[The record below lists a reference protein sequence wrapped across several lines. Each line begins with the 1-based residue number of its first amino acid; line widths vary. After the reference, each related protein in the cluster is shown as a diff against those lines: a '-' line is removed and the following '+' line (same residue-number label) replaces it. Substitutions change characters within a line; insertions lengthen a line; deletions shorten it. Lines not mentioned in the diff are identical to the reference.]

1 MTVNCHNVLDDDG
14 ASTMPMTLP
23 VTLRSADDLT
33 PGILTTLLRRHDPA
47 VTVTSATLTRTWQ
60 GTTSHLHLD
69 VDYADFPVASLAPG
83 ADLPVASLAPGADL
97 PVASLAPGADAVT
110 MLPRHLFVKTQLG
123 TVHDLPEAVDAS
135 LSEGGGGTVLLDDET
150 RFYRD
155 LRADLDV
162 ETMTTYFAEH
172 LDGPSQFL
180 IIAEDITLRG
190 AQVPDAVAGLSVE
203 QVDELLATLSRVHA
217 PFWDSPRLRDDGD
230 LSWLNHP
237 ITGKFSEFLRTTGFG
252 IIRMF
257 LELPHKKALLD
268 ATGENA
274 DSMEAAFW
282 KLQEYMGGSA
292 GDPITLLHGD
302 PHPRNTYALPDGR
315 MGILDWQLVRRGSW
329 AHDVGYALIGAL
341 PPELRRSHERELL
354 DNYRGRL
361 RDAGVAVPDRD
372 QMWTA
377 YRRSP
382 AWGFC
387 MWAIT
392 PDQMYSVEIVEAV
405 LGRFA
410 EAYSDLG
417 TGDLLS

>member
-1 MTVNCHNVLDDDG
+1 MSI
-14 ASTMPMTLP
+14 ALP

-33 PGILTTLLRRHDPA
+33 PEILTTLLRRHDPT
-47 VTVTSATLTRTWQ
+47 VSVTSMTLSRTWQ

-69 VDYADFPVASLAPG
+69 VDYAD
-83 ADLPVASLAPGADL
+83 ADTA
-97 PVASLAPGADAVT
+97 
-110 MLPRHLFVKTQLG
+110 LPRHLFVKTQLS
-123 TVHDLPEAVDAS
+123 TVHDLPEAVDIS

-180 IIAEDITLRG
+180 IVAEDITLRG

-203 QVDELLATLSRVHA
+203 QVDELLATLGQVHA

-237 ITGKFSEFLRTTGFG
+237 ITGKFAEFLRANGFD

-257 LELPHKKALLD
+257 LELPYKKALLD
-268 ATGENA
+268 ATGEDA

-282 KLQEYMGGSA
+282 KLQEHMGGSA
-292 GDPITLLHGD
+292 DEPITLLHGD
-302 PHPRNTYALPDGR
+302 PHPRNTYSLPGGR
-315 MGILDWQLVRRGSW
+315 MGVLDWQLVRRGSW

-341 PPELRRSHERELL
+341 PSELRRGHERELL

-361 RDAGVAVPDRD
+361 SHAGVAVPDRE
-372 QMWTA
+372 QMWTS

-392 PDQMYSVEIVEAV
+392 PDQMYSVEIVKTV

-417 TGDLLS
+417 TGALLTS

>member
-1 MTVNCHNVLDDDG
+1 M
-14 ASTMPMTLP
+14 STALP
-23 VTLRSADDLT
+23 LVLRSADDLT
-33 PGILTTLLRRHDPA
+33 PDILTTLLRRHDPA
-47 VTVTSATLTRTWQ
+47 VTVVSATLTRTWQ

-69 VDYADFPVASLAPG
+69 MEYAEADTTLPG
-83 ADLPVASLAPGADL
+83 
-97 PVASLAPGADAVT
+97 
-110 MLPRHLFVKTQLG
+110 HLFVKTQLN
-123 TVHDLPEAVDAS
+123 TVHDLPDAVDVS

-172 LDGPSQFL
+172 LDGPSQF
-180 IIAEDITLRG
+180 IIVAEDITLRG
-190 AQVPDAVAGLSVE
+190 AEVPDAVAGLSVE
-203 QVDELLATLSRVHA
+203 QVDELLATLGQVHA
-217 PFWDSPRLRDDGD
+217 PFWDSPRLRDGGD
-230 LSWLNHP
+230 LSWLNDP
-237 ITGKFSEFLRTTGFG
+237 LTGQFAEFLRTGGFS

-257 LELPHKKALLD
+257 LELPYKKALLD
-268 ATGENA
+268 ATGEDA

-282 KLQEYMGGSA
+282 KLQSHMAGSA
-292 GDPITLLHGD
+292 DTPITLLHGD

-315 MGILDWQLVRRGSW
+315 MGVLDWQLVRRGSW

-341 PPELRRSHERELL
+341 TPDLRREHERELL
-354 DNYRGRL
+354 DNYRGHL
-361 RDAGVAVPDRD
+361 LDAGVAAPDRE

-392 PDQMYSVEIVEAV
+392 PDQMYSVEVVEAV

-417 TGDLLS
+417 TGALLTTQ

>member
-1 MTVNCHNVLDDDG
+1 MSL
-14 ASTMPMTLP
+14 ALP
-23 VTLRSADDLT
+23 LTLRAADDLT
-33 PGILTTLLRRHDPA
+33 PELLTTLLRRHDPE
-47 VTVTSATLTRTWQ
+47 VTVTRATLSRTWQ

-69 VDYADFPVASLAPG
+69 VDYADSPVASLAPDAG
-83 ADLPVASLAPGADL
+83 ADTS
-97 PVASLAPGADAVT
+97 
-110 MLPRHLFVKTQLG
+110 LPRHLFVKTQLG

-150 RFYRD
+150 RFYRE
-155 LRADLDV
+155 LRTDLDV
-162 ETMTTYFAEH
+162 ETMTTYFSEH

-203 QVDELLATLSRVHA
+203 QVDELLTTLSKIHA
-217 PFWDSPRLRDDGD
+217 PFWGSPRLRDDGE

-237 ITGKFSEFLRTTGFG
+237 ITGKFAAFLRENGFA

-257 LELPHKKALLD
+257 LELPYKQALLD
-268 ATGENA
+268 ATGEDA

-282 KLQEYMGGSA
+282 KLQEHVAEAPM
-292 GDPITLLHGD
+292 TLLHGD
-302 PHPRNTYALPDGR
+302 PHPRNTYALPDGS
-315 MGILDWQLVRRGSW
+315 MGVLDWQLVRRGSW

-341 PPELRRSHERELL
+341 QPELRRNHERELL
-354 DNYRGRL
+354 DGYRGRL
-361 RDAGVAVPDRD
+361 RDAGVAVPDREH
-372 QMWTA
+372 MWTA

-392 PDQMYSVEIVEAV
+392 PDQMYSVEIVETV

-417 TGDLLS
+417 TGALLR

>member
-1 MTVNCHNVLDDDG
+1 MES
-14 ASTMPMTLP
+14 AMSTTLP
-23 VTLRSADDLT
+23 VTLNSASDLT
-33 PGILTTLLRRHDPA
+33 PEILTTLLRRHDPA
-47 VTVTSATLTRTWQ
+47 VTVTGATLSRTWQ

-69 VDYADFPVASLAPG
+69 VDYADAN
-83 ADLPVASLAPGADL
+83 
-97 PVASLAPGADAVT
+97 T
-110 MLPRHLFVKTQLG
+110 TLPRHLFVKTQLS
-123 TVHDLPEAVDAS
+123 TVHDLPEAVDVS
-135 LSEGGGGTVLLDDET
+135 LSDGGGGTVLLDDET

-172 LDGPSQFL
+172 LDGPSQF
-180 IIAEDITLRG
+180 IILAEDITLRG
-190 AQVPDAVAGLSVE
+190 AQVPDAVTGLTVE
-203 QVDELLATLSRVHA
+203 QVDELLATLCRVHA

-237 ITGKFSEFLRTTGFG
+237 ITGKFADFLRANGFA
-252 IIRMF
+252 IVRMF
-257 LELPHKKALLD
+257 YDLPYKKALLD
-268 ATGENA
+268 ATGEDA

-282 KLQEYMGGSA
+282 KLQEHMA
-292 GDPITLLHGD
+292 QAPITLLHGD
-302 PHPRNTYALPDGR
+302 PHPRNTYSLPSGR
-315 MGILDWQLVRRGSW
+315 VGVLDWQLVRRGSW

-361 RDAGVAVPDRD
+361 RDGGVSTLPDRE

-392 PDQMYSVEIVEAV
+392 PDQMYSVEVVTAV

-417 TGDLLS
+417 TGALLR